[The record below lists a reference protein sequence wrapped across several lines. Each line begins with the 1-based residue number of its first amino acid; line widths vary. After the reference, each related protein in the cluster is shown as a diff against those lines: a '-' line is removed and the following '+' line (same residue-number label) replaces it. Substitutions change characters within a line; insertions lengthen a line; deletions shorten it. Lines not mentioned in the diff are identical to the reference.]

1 MCSTGAPPAPVTGAV
16 LGDGEYFL
24 HSQNFDGAFQADPE
38 AMQAAVTGLMNP
50 THWPADLDA
59 EFFLWIPENGTAPR
73 NIGDPSD
80 ESGWLAQRDPDGSI
94 PSDLDQLNQLEDGI
108 ISNSDAARLLELRLS
123 TVGIEVTL
131 DGFPCGHTVLDKVP
145 ELVGYLEAAAT
156 DWPAHIG
163 TSVLAPGLLLP
174 TLSR

>member
-1 MCSTGAPPAPVTGAV
+1 M

-108 ISNSDAARLLELRLS
+108 ISNSDAARLPGTPALHSWDRS
-123 TVGIEVTL
+123 YAGRIARRPHGTRQSAGI
-131 DGFPCGHTVLDKVP
+131 GG
-145 ELVGYLEAAAT
+145 
-156 DWPAHIG
+156 
-163 TSVLAPGLLLP
+163 
-174 TLSR
+174 LSRSSSH